1 MSFKIAELSA
11 FSKAKLGTDDDAIA
25 NVTGSGRIVQKNTYY
40 GWVGKIFRMTGAKN
54 ANNAVRT
61 ELLRALGRAFEI
73 NEGIGSNREGKTTF
87 SPRFMDR
94 LSELLGPAFMREDF
108 GIRPDGTVDSGKPLT
123 KRRITAI
130 LDRAKLVGK
139 SDYKG
144 YDCDAAQFKYDYVSK
159 KIESLPED
167 GEVRKRFDLVKKI
180 MDFNKKELP
189 HLITDNYMFD
199 RSKEVS
205 ELNPAGY
212 VHKFDEKGEE
222 YKVPLLK
229 IDDVST
235 YLQDR
240 LGISLHI
247 NDNIINGKRNVK
259 IDALED
265 PWHQILDYVGKV
277 LKTFVSESLDLYIE
291 AEEKDLEDKYP
302 NAIGG
307 ACMEAK
313 IENLMNFKCNY
324 LLESGPAAVHDAGMP
339 LQDCMGKEIKLLIED
354 EKDDS
359 KMTWE
364 HVAKKVKAKLVGQVR
379 PIYTATVERD
389 ENDEITSVKYEPA
402 RDINGQ
408 PLVREVEPEDLDKIG
423 KAVMATI
430 VDGV

>member
-1 MSFKIAELSA
+1 MSFKLTELSA
-11 FSKAKLGTDDDAIA
+11 FSKATLGPSDNAIA
-25 NVTGSGRIVQKNTYY
+25 NVAGGGRIVQKNTYWT
-40 GWVGKIFRMTGAKN
+40 WVGKIFRMSGAKN

-61 ELLRALGRAFEI
+61 ELLSALGRAFEI
-73 NEGIGSNREGKTTF
+73 NEGIGSNSQGKTTF

-94 LSELLGPAFMREDF
+94 LSEILGPAFKRDDF
-108 GIRPDGTVDSGKPLT
+108 GISPDGTVDSGKPLT

-139 SDYKG
+139 SDFKD
-144 YDCDAAQFKYDYVSK
+144 YDCDATQFKYDYVSK
-159 KIESLPED
+159 KIKSLPED
-167 GEVRKRFDLVKKI
+167 GDVRKRFGLVKKI

-189 HLITDNYMFD
+189 RLITDNYMFD
-199 RSKEVS
+199 KSKEIN

-212 VHKFDEKGEE
+212 VLKVDEKGEE
-222 YKVPLLK
+222 SIVPLLK
-229 IDDVST
+229 IDNVSQ
-235 YLQDR
+235 YLQDH

-247 NDNIINGKRNVK
+247 NDNILNGRRNVK
-259 IDALED
+259 IDDLEN
-265 PWHQILDYVGKV
+265 PWQQILDYVGKV

-291 AEEKDLEDKYP
+291 AEEKGLEDKYP

-359 KMTWE
+359 KMTWDY
-364 HVAKKVKAKLVGQVR
+364 VAKKVKQKLVGQVR

-423 KAVMATI
+423 EAVMANI
-430 VDGV
+430 IDGV